1 MCNWTLNFR
10 EFLKMIGGVL
20 IAFAN
25 IVAITAM
32 QMMNYSNVFNVRR
45 SVCASYLLF
54 GFLAS
59 LKFFLFFKF

>member
-20 IAFAN
+20 IVFAN
-25 IVAITAM
+25 IVAMVAM
-32 QMMNYSNVFNVRR
+32 QMMNYSNAFNVRR
-45 SVCASYLLF
+45 NVYASYLLF
-54 GFLAS
+54 GILAS